1 MALKFK
7 AGDKVRVVKG
17 WDTLNGYTGVVAIAS
32 EAGWFPYNV
41 TLDEIPVSMSN
52 TVFRENWMMEEDELE
67 LVED

>member
-1 MALKFK
+1 MALKFN

-17 WDTLNGYTGVVAIAS
+17 WDQVNGYTGVVAIAS

-41 TLDEIPVSMSN
+41 TLDEIPGSFTDVVS
-52 TVFRENWMMEEDELE
+52 RENWMMEEDELE